1 LGLGEDD
8 YGYFGK
14 GTEGYVQYMEAFE
27 DRGKRG
33 GRKPPKRGGSG
44 CLTVFAAVFVFF
56 YILYQLT
63 E

>member
-1 LGLGEDD
+1 LGGD

-27 DRGKRG
+27 NRGRRGG
-33 GRKPPKRGGSG
+33 GRKPRRSGGSG
-44 CLTVFAAVFVFF
+44 CLTVFAVVFVFV
-56 YILYQLT
+56 YILYQLA